1 MENICTK
8 IYNIQGDDF
17 MIQINIISD
26 NYTSEE
32 NQSYIGYG
40 IIGVESNKEIY
51 RAEDITDELESIE
64 SLISIMNQEELD
76 VIGLYDIIEDFIS

>member
-1 MENICTK
+1 
-8 IYNIQGDDF
+8 
-17 MIQINIISD
+17 MIQLNIISD

-40 IIGVESNKEIY
+40 IIEVENHKEVY

-64 SLISIMNQEELD
+64 SLISTMNQKELD
-76 VIGLYDIIEDFIS
+76 VIGLDDIIEDFIS